1 MSSEAADLAAK
12 REEERLARAFAGAKS
27 PRSIAVKPAAAA
39 APKPAAKPAA
49 AKSAGPAKPAPKQL
63 LPVNGAGTAKD
74 YTSARNS
81 TLRGRRNAQAGG
93 FTGKVVEDDR
103 KLKMAIDGGYS
114 GLEQLLQHGSQDV
127 RNMAR
132 DAVMNLEIH
141 RTPPTHCRLDVFI
154 SPILCLSCGV
164 LCGFLHRFPNFE
176 KLCEMSL

>member
-1 MSSEAADLAAK
+1 MSDAADLAAK

-39 APKPAAKPAA
+39 APKPAATPAVTAAKPAA

-81 TLRGRRNAQAGG
+81 TLRGRRTAQPGG

-141 RTPPTHCRLDVFI
+141 RTPPTHCRLDASV
-154 SPILCLSCGV
+154 SPMLSFSCGV
-164 LCGFLHRFPNFE
+164 LPPFA
-176 KLCEMSL
+176 